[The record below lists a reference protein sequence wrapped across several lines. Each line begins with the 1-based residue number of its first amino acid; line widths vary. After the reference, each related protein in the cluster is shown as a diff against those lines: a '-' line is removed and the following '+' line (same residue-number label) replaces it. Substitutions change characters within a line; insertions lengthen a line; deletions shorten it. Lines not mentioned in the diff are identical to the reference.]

1 MTQQIQTQPIVVDLT
16 CYKGQ
21 SFSQNMYF
29 KKNGVVFPL
38 DGMTAKS
45 QIRPSDNSETLIAE
59 FICTIT
65 AEEGKLN
72 ISLDHETTAAL
83 RPGFYVWDLKTTS
96 GWDTVRYWIRGKF
109 IVSGRV
115 TE

>member
-1 MTQQIQTQPIVVDLT
+1 MNQPIKHDLT

-21 SFSQNMYF
+21 SFSQNLYF
-29 KKNGVVFPL
+29 KQGGKIYPL
-38 DGMTAKS
+38 DGFTAKS

-59 FICTIT
+59 FVCTIT
-65 AEEGKLN
+65 AAEGKLN
-72 ISLDHETTAAL
+72 LTLDHETTAAL
-83 RPGFYVWDLKTTS
+83 KPGFYVWDLKMAS

-115 TE
+115 TV